1 LFAGQWLRMRIWLAI
16 LICAAAALVV
26 DFVWFDGR
34 NSQAVLGYLNIRYS
48 GGGRIGISA
57 PDIRHFWRTP

>member
-1 LFAGQWLRMRIWLAI
+1 MRIWLTT
-16 LICAAAALVV
+16 LICVVAALVI

-34 NSQAVLGYLNIRYS
+34 YSQVMLDYLNIRYS

-57 PDIRHFWRTP
+57 PNIGHLWRTP